1 MRKFLPII
9 LFVLGIIVVVG
20 AIMFVRSRRNATAP
34 GEESAALPEVALA
47 DRPVAS
53 LTPTSD
59 GHWLNLKIEKI
70 KITADSMDYELLYQL
85 PDGRTQGVPGTI
97 TLKGQAQIERKLL
110 LGSESSG
117 KFRYDEGV
125 KAGTLT
131 LRFRD
136 SQGKLI
142 AKFSTDFA
150 LLSSTKTLATADGK
164 FTATLTA
171 LPTGFFVVM
180 QTFGV
185 SSNPPA
191 DVKAG
196 PYGLFSS
203 STAVLAGSVTI
214 SGASNV
220 YRWTGSTW
228 AKDSF
233 DSGVFIGTNYPRKA
247 SAT

>member
-9 LFVLGIIVVVG
+9 LFVVGIVVVVG
-20 AIMFVRSRRNATAP
+20 AIMFVRSRRNAGVP

-47 DRPVAS
+47 DRPIAS

-59 GHWLNLKIEKI
+59 GHWLDLKIEKI

-97 TLKGQAQIERKLL
+97 TLKGQTQIERKLL

-142 AKFSTDFA
+142 AKFSTNFA
-150 LLSSTKTLATADGK
+150 LLSSTKTLTTVDGK
-164 FTATLTA
+164 FVATLQSV
-171 LPTGFFVVM
+171 PTGFFVVM

-185 SSNPPA
+185 W
-191 DVKAG
+191 DVAPSEILAG
-196 PYGLFSS
+196 PYGIFTSNIGKIPAS
-203 STAVLAGSVTI
+203 IKIGSYK
-214 SGASNV
+214 V
-220 YRWTGSTW
+220 YRHITGPRWTIHNDGDDIN
-228 AKDSF
+228 DSDTHIF
-233 DSGVFIGTNYPRKA
+233 VGTN
-247 SAT
+247 

>member
-9 LFVLGIIVVVG
+9 LFILGIAVVVG
-20 AIMFVRSRRNATAP
+20 AVMFVKSRRTSTIP
-34 GEESAALPEVALA
+34 DEESAGLPAVALA
-47 DRPVAS
+47 DRPLAS

-125 KAGTLT
+125 KGGTLT

-150 LLSSTKTLATADGK
+150 LLSATKTLTSADSK
-164 FTATLTA
+164 FKATLTA
-171 LPTGFFVVM
+171 VPAGFFVVM
-180 QTFGV
+180 QTFGIP
-185 SSNPPA
+185 SNPPA
-191 DVKAG
+191 DVKIG

-203 STAVLAGSVTI
+203 STAILSGTVTL
-214 SGASNV
+214 SGGDNI
-220 YRWTGSTW
+220 YRWTGSSW

-233 DSGVFIGTNYPRKA
+233 DLGIFIGSN
-247 SAT
+247 